1 MSNTIYLCAA
11 VFVAGALLGG
21 LIIHKVN
28 LHADRNDIPVQQS
41 IETVTDTVIVEKHSL
56 LEKIRPVFKTDTVW
70 VTREYLAGD
79 TMVTEVAAVPLFEAG
94 IDTVMFDSS
103 LSLGVKYSSP
113 VPLDKRGY
121 FTLEASLMERTI
133 TGKETVYVRE
143 DEGWLHFGIVLAP
156 GYGFLQNKTDIFI
169 GMGLMVTL

>member
-21 LIIHKVN
+21 LIMHKVGR
-28 LHADRNDIPVQQS
+28 HVDRTDIPVQQRVV
-41 IETVTDTVIVEKHSL
+41 TVTDTVTVEKQSL
-56 LEKIRPVFKTDTVW
+56 IERIKPVFSTDTVW
-70 VTREYLAGD
+70 ITRASAEGD
-79 TMVTEVAAVPLFEAG
+79 PSREEVAAVPVFEAG
-94 IDTVMFDSS
+94 VDTVMFDS
-103 LSLGVKYSSP
+103 LLTLGVRYTSP
-113 VPLDKRGY
+113 VPLDTRSR
-121 FTLEASLMERTI
+121 FTLRASLKERTL
-133 TGKETVYVRE
+133 TVRETVNVRE